1 MCKDRMIWN
10 SELIWENAGRGN
22 EKKCEYISHIMKGP
36 GLSEAFDFIL
46 KNVLNPL

>member
-10 SELIWENAGRGN
+10 SEHIWENAGRGN
-22 EKKCEYISHIMKGP
+22 EKCEYISHIMKGP
-36 GLSEAFDFIL
+36 SLTAAFDFIL